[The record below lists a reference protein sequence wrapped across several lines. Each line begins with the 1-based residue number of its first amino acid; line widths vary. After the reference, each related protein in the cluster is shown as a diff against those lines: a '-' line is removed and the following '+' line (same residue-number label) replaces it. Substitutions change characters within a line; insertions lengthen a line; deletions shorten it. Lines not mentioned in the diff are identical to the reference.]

1 MRVAFI
7 VLVGLIVLGAWLLYV
22 RRAEGFDGTVPTA
35 PQTSMIPSD
44 TPAATTTDP
53 SRVAPQPKDVEA
65 TQESLKNFFELASQK
80 RPETTDMLPADMD
93 RAMYYFERNDDLNN
107 KLNAALA
114 NSDAAP
120 ITLPQ
125 LSAMR
130 LEIEGLIAK
139 LRAARVVSP
148 AGGPQVQRAA
158 TARGVSEDAAYA
170 KLVDAEPM
178 PTTVAAPPGQ
188 ITLAELKSLRARIQ
202 EEVLRLS
209 NLRSTAATVTARVAQ
224 LEKLGA
230 DLGDMISAVE
240 RGTTKIEDIPITPDS
255 AAGFLRD
262 LSATNAGPIPPL
274 VVPGGATPAALK
286 VAAPA
291 APAAPAPQS
300 AQAIHKLLEAAK
312 DLRWSMEV
320 RLEYD
325 PTLARREEM
334 LKRLEKIVGDLTR
347 ASIAGAAVA
356 PAQFDKYLQEMR
368 AIKTV
373 VGAQPM
379 RAAPQSADRRIVG
392 VEGCEPSV
400 PEIPNDAA
408 LSAAQGAG
416 FGPQPE
422 TFPHGEI
429 STDIAIRPGFAMN
442 DEQIRNRAS
451 ASAFNPAAVG
461 GPDYKQRAADLCRQ
475 IKSAQLGDAASFGC
489 VANPDEVGPSYSWKG
504 NYTMICNRL
513 GDSWGRGY
521 PAQFGCPPYDPTAR
535 FSYST

>member
-1 MRVAFI
+1 MKPAILI
-7 VLVGLIVLGAWLLYV
+7 VIGLIILAVWLFYF
-22 RRAEGFDGTVPTA
+22 RATEGFDNALPSA

-53 SRVAPQPKDVEA
+53 SRAAPQPKDVEA

-80 RPETTDMLPADMD
+80 RPDTTDMLPADIEK
-93 RAMYYFERNDDLNN
+93 AQYYFEHNDDLNN

-125 LSAMR
+125 LSEMR
-130 LEIEGLIAK
+130 LAIEDLIAK

-148 AGGPQVQRAA
+148 AGGAQVQRAA
-158 TARGVSEDAAYA
+158 AARGVSEDAEYA
-170 KLVDAEPM
+170 KLVEAEPM

-188 ITLAELKSLRARIQ
+188 ITLTDLKSLRTRIQ
-202 EEVLRLS
+202 AEVLRLS
-209 NLRSTAATVTARVAQ
+209 NLRSTAATITARIAQ

-230 DLGDMISAVE
+230 DLGDMISSVE
-240 RGTTKIEDIPITPDS
+240 RGTSKIEDIPITPDS
-255 AAGFLRD
+255 AAAFLRD
-262 LSATNAGPIPPL
+262 LSTTNAGPIPPL
-274 VVPGGATPAALK
+274 LAPGGATPAMLK

-291 APAAPAPQS
+291 AQAPLVPQS
-300 AQAIHKLLEAAK
+300 AQAMEKLLAAAR

-325 PTLARREEM
+325 PTLARREQM
-334 LKRLEKIVGDLTR
+334 LARVEKIVADLTR
-347 ASIAGAAVA
+347 ASIAGN
-356 PAQFDKYLQEMR
+356 PLPPSQYDKYLQEMR
-368 AIKTV
+368 AIKTL
-373 VGAQPM
+373 VGAQQV
-379 RAAPQSADRRIVG
+379 RAQPSTTERRIVG
-392 VEGCEPSV
+392 AEGRAPSV
-400 PEIPNDAA
+400 PEAPNAAA
-408 LSAAQGAG
+408 LDAAQGAG

-429 STDIAIRPGFAMN
+429 STDVMIRPGFAMN
-442 DEQIRNRAS
+442 DEQIMNRAS

-461 GPDYKQRAADLCRQ
+461 GADYKQRAADLCRQ

-504 NYTMICNRL
+504 NYTMVCNRL
-513 GDSWGRGY
+513 GDSWGRDY
-521 PAQFGCPPYDPTAR
+521 PSQFGCPPYDPTAR
-535 FSYST
+535 FAFS

>member
-1 MRVAFI
+1 
-7 VLVGLIVLGAWLLYV
+7 
-22 RRAEGFDGTVPTA
+22 
-35 PQTSMIPSD
+35 
-44 TPAATTTDP
+44 
-53 SRVAPQPKDVEA
+53 
-65 TQESLKNFFELASQK
+65 
-80 RPETTDMLPADMD
+80 
-93 RAMYYFERNDDLNN
+93 
-107 KLNAALA
+107 
-114 NSDAAP
+114 
-120 ITLPQ
+120 
-125 LSAMR
+125 
-130 LEIEGLIAK
+130 
-139 LRAARVVSP
+139 
-148 AGGPQVQRAA
+148 
-158 TARGVSEDAAYA
+158 
-170 KLVDAEPM
+170 M

-188 ITLAELKSLRARIQ
+188 ITLAELKSLRTRIQ
-202 EEVLRLS
+202 AEVLRLS
-209 NLRSTAATVTARVAQ
+209 NLRSTAATVTARIAQ
-224 LEKLGA
+224 LEKLDA

-262 LSATNAGPIPPL
+262 LGASNAGPIPPL
-274 VVPGGATPAALK
+274 MVPGGATPALLTTQ
-286 VAAPA
+286 AAAFEDSMP
-291 APAAPAPQS
+291 S
-300 AQAIHKLLEAAK
+300 GETLHKMLEAAK
-312 DLRWSMEV
+312 DLRWSMDV

-325 PTLARREEM
+325 PTLARREQM
-334 LKRLEKIVGDLTR
+334 LERVEKIVGDLTR
-347 ASIAGAAVA
+347 ASIAGTAVA
-356 PAQFDKYLQEMR
+356 PSQFDKYLQEMR

-373 VGAQPM
+373 VGAQPV
-379 RAAPQSADRRIVG
+379 RTAPQTSDRRLMG
-392 VEGCEPSV
+392 AEGRAPSV

-442 DEQIRNRAS
+442 DEQIQNRAS

-535 FSYST
+535 FSYSQ